1 MNDPETLRHPL
12 LPMYPIYRRGF
23 TLLMKK
29 REGFTLIELFLV
41 MGLLTVLLGAMTYTL
56 VMGLRIRDM
65 VLLSGGVSKE
75 ASFSLRIISEELRQA
90 TAVTAAGLHT
100 LTFQADLDRNGA
112 IDTITYSWSG
122 TSGDDLVRTQATETA
137 ALAKGVQDAS
147 FQYYDSSNAILGPL
161 PLTPAQLRLV
171 KVVRLTLQ
179 VAKEGESMKYEVKI
193 RPRGI

>member
-1 MNDPETLRHPL
+1 M
-12 LPMYPIYRRGF
+12 LPMYPIYRR
-23 TLLMKK
+23 
-29 REGFTLIELFLV
+29 GFTLIELFLV

-56 VMGLRIRDM
+56 VMGLRLGDVGM
-65 VLLSGGVSKE
+65 LSGGVRKE
-75 ASFSLRIISEELRQA
+75 ASYSLRIISEELRQA
-90 TAVTAAGLHT
+90 IAVTAADLHA

-112 IDTITYSWSG
+112 VETITYSWSG
-122 TSGDDLVRTQATETA
+122 TPGDDLVRTKATETA
-137 ALAKGVQDAS
+137 ALANGAQDAS

-171 KVVRLTLQ
+171 RVVRLTLQ